1 MKNELKLPSNFVALS
16 TDEMESISSG
26 PLKTEI
32 NTFSL
37 YNVIRK
43 TMKPI
48 NLTFFKGSK

>member
-16 TDEMESISSG
+16 ADEMESISSG
-26 PLKTEI
+26 PLKTGI

-43 TMKPI
+43 AMKPI